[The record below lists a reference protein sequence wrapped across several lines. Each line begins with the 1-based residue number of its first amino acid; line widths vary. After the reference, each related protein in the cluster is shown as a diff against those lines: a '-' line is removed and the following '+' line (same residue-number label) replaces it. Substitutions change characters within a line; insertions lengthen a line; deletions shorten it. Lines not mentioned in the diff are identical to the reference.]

1 MITQLFNHTGD
12 AMAQSNGLCDVTFI
26 HKGKVSSARRNIPDS
41 TTIQRMSEI
50 FQVLGDPTRLKVC
63 LALSKEELCVCDI
76 AALLGTTDSAISHQL
91 AMLKHLRMVKYR
103 KDGRMAYYSLDDEH
117 IEDLIRLAR
126 RHGEE

>member
-1 MITQLFNHTGD
+1 
-12 AMAQSNGLCDVTFI
+12 
-26 HKGKVSSARRNIPDS
+26 
-41 TTIQRMSEI
+41 MSEI

-91 AMLKHLRMVKYR
+91 AILKHLRMVKYR
-103 KDGRMAYYSLDDEH
+103 KEGRMAYYSLDDEH

-126 RHGEE
+126 CHGEE